1 MKNKS
6 LQYKELDMRL
16 LLITDIHGD
25 TEKLEKILE
34 RENHDAVLC
43 AGDLSDA
50 NEFSDYEDQL
60 NKVLDL
66 FEEQGVMTKTVPGNM
81 DPEEECVRELIQR
94 RMNIHK
100 KIASFENFEVVGFG
114 GGITP
119 FGTPFEPEESEIKSA
134 LETLYERM
142 KDDRKF
148 GVIHQPPADT
158 ELDIADGDHVGS
170 KKVRQ
175 LIEDKEFELILT
187 GHIHESRGRD
197 SISGTEIVN
206 PGPVME
212 GFYAVAETAEGL
224 DIQMKQL

>member
-1 MKNKS
+1 MK
-6 LQYKELDMRL
+6 L

-25 TEKLEKILE
+25 TEKLEKILDKAE
-34 RENHDAVLC
+34 HEAVLC

-50 NEFSDYEDQL
+50 REFDDYEGQL
-60 NKVLDL
+60 GNVLDL
-66 FEEQGVMTKTVPGNM
+66 FDEQGVMTKAVPGNM

-100 KIASFENFEVVGFG
+100 KIASFEDFEAVGFG

-119 FGTPFEPEESEIKSA
+119 FGTPFEPEGAEIKNA
-134 LETLYERM
+134 VETLYDRM
-142 KDDRKF
+142 KADRKF
-148 GVIHQPPADT
+148 GVIHQPPKNT

-170 KKVRQ
+170 EEVRE
-175 LIEDKEFELILT
+175 LIEEKNFELVLT

-197 SISGTEIVN
+197 EISGTQVVN

-212 GFYAVAETAEGL
+212 GYYAVADTEGEL
-224 DIQMKQL
+224 EVEMKQL